1 MSRWPIRVRVTGAF
15 ALAMAAV
22 LSASGWFLYARLSS
36 HLDTALRH
44 ELQLRAQ
51 DLAALV
57 HQPGAS
63 LAGDAG
69 GRLVERG
76 ESYAELLDLRG
87 RVLEATVHR
96 CLVAEQADGAAPE
109 AREVIAQKDV
119 EAGQDGGHAADG
131 SAAGDTMRAMAR
143 GLRYERLATERA
155 NRASARLDR
164 LDARRI
170 AALMNREDARAVR
183 AVGRVAREIAAA
195 VDLIVAALGARGRL
209 IFVGAGTSGRLGV
222 LEAAECPPTFGTP
235 PSRVQGIMA
244 GGHASVFRSREGA
257 EDDARAGARA
267 VRARARAGDVVVGV
281 SASGVTPFV
290 RGGLAAA
297 RRAGARTVIVTC
309 SRARGVSAN
318 VVIAPAPGPEVLAG
332 STRLK
337 AGTATKLVLNTLTT
351 ASMAR
356 LGKVY
361 GNRMVDVQPRSR
373 KLRARAAR
381 LVAEIGGVSPAR
393 ARRLLAAARSRVP
406 VAIVMARR
414 QLSADAAARALRAAG
429 SLRPVIERDRGQA
442 RFTPR

>member
-1 MSRWPIRVRVTGAF
+1 MTAVAPRPRVDARDKVMGAVRYGTDRLPEGLTH
-15 ALAMAAV
+15 AAMAVATV
-22 LSASGWFLYARLSS
+22 GKGTILEI
-36 HLDTALRH
+36 DTA
-44 ELQLRAQ
+44 
-51 DLAALV
+51 AA
-57 HQPGAS
+57 
-63 LAGDAG
+63 
-69 GRLVERG
+69 
-76 ESYAELLDLRG
+76 
-87 RVLEATVHR
+87 EAV
-96 CLVAEQADGAAPE
+96 P
-109 AREVIAQKDV
+109 
-119 EAGQDGGHAADG
+119 
-131 SAAGDTMRAMAR
+131 
-143 GLRYERLATERA
+143 
-155 NRASARLDR
+155 
-164 LDARRI
+164 
-170 AALMNREDARAVR
+170 
-183 AVGRVAREIAAA
+183 
-195 VDLIVAALGARGRL
+195 
-209 IFVGAGTSGRLGV
+209 GV
-222 LEAAECPPTFGTP
+222 LLVLTRIDESELKAPGY
-235 PSRVQGIMA
+235 IMA

-356 LGKVY
+356 LGKIY
-361 GNRMVDVQPRSR
+361 GNRMVDVQPHSR

-406 VAIVMARR
+406 VAIVMARKH
-414 QLSADAAARALRAAG
+414 LSAEAAARALRVAG
-429 SLRPVIERDRGQA
+429 SLRPVIERDGGQA
-442 RFTPR
+442 RFTRR